1 MLTTLDLLLIHVKR
15 CLQSEVFHY
24 LARHRGTSQLFPGFT
39 YFSTRI
45 LFANCFYYFRNISYC
60 RLLFFPNRI
69 PSSSAGLSDRS
80 SLILGVTYPEE
91 FICFQ
96 NIKLFC
102 SFAREKPKS
111 HSWSSTSNCFVC
123 RSTEGITCHLFSKF
137 NYKYIHPSI
146 KTYFSIITIFPDIL
160 TFIFSLALQFG
171 FPWQTDS

>member
-91 FICFQ
+91 FICFVSKTLNFSAVLLEKSQ
-96 NIKLFC
+96 NHTHDLPLAIAL
-102 SFAREKPKS
+102 SVDLPRAS
-111 HSWSSTSNCFVC
+111 LA
-123 RSTEGITCHLFSKF
+123 TCLASLTI
-137 NYKYIHPSI
+137 NIYIHQSKHI
-146 KTYFSIITIFPDIL
+146 S
-160 TFIFSLALQFG
+160 Q
-171 FPWQTDS
+171 

>member
-1 MLTTLDLLLIHVKR
+1 MLTTLDVLLIHVKR

-60 RLLFFPNRI
+60 RLLFFSKQNSIKLCWTEWQKQSNSWSNLSRRI
-69 PSSSAGLSDRS
+69 YL
-80 SLILGVTYPEE
+80 
-91 FICFQ
+91 FCFQ
-96 NIKLFC
+96 NIKFFC

-137 NYKYIHPSI
+137 KYIHPSI